1 MRKQLNPLALPPED
15 AVRLLNR
22 AGCRIMTMEMLQ
34 TDIDAGMPVNDDGSI
49 NLVKY
54 MAWLIREVNSNGGNE
69 SGQTQ
74 AD

>member
-1 MRKQLNPLALPPED
+1 MRKQLNPLTLSPED

-34 TDIDAGMPVNDDGSI
+34 LDIDAGMPVNEDSSI

-54 MAWLIREVNSNGGNE
+54 MAWLIREVNSDGNNE